1 MIPNLLRPARV
12 AAISAAVLLA
22 GCVTYQARP
31 LPSGPHWAAAP
42 TDRSGQPLAKVDL
55 QQASALALRADPDYQ
70 ASLIDARIS
79 TLQLHAAG
87 LLPDP
92 QLGAGADHPTTP
104 GYSTG
109 WNAGLNEDLSWLLTR
124 GASMDAARARH
135 TTTELQ
141 LAWQGWSLA
150 QATAASFVD
159 LWTAQKR
166 CMLLQHQ
173 LDVTKQFSAA
183 YQRALARHDV
193 TLNTASA
200 SLIDLTDLQSQL
212 AAAEQAKDA
221 AQARLNHLLG
231 VDPEARY
238 GLVAPAPRALPSA
251 SQLNAA
257 LEALPRTRPDLL
269 ALAAAAH
276 ATDADFRAAVM
287 AQFPGLSVGVNRAGD
302 TSRVDTTGLSINLNL
317 PIFGRAQ
324 ANARIAKAARDRAVA
339 EYQARLDQADV
350 EARTLYAQLRQVAH
364 QRRVLQRNLPQLRML
379 AQRADRAFH
388 AGNYSGAAWL
398 AVERSLIA
406 HELQMLD
413 LNASLTKG
421 EVALAALLGHV
432 PAGATAIPAHG
443 LTSR

>member
-1 MIPNLLRPARV
+1 MIPNSLRPVRV
-12 AAISAAVLLA
+12 AIVGALLLLA
-22 GCVTYQARP
+22 GCVTYQSHP
-31 LPSGPHWAAAP
+31 LPTAPHWAATP
-42 TDRSGQPLAKVDL
+42 TDAHGKPLATLDMR
-55 QQASALALRADPDYQ
+55 QASALALRADPDYQ

-92 QLGAGADHPTTP
+92 QLSASVDHPTTP
-104 GYSTG
+104 GYSHG
-109 WNAGLNEDLSWLLTR
+109 WSLGLSEDVSWLLTR
-124 GASMDAARARH
+124 GATVDAARARRA
-135 TTTELQ
+135 TTELQ

-150 QATAASFVD
+150 QASAAGFVD

-166 CMLLQHQ
+166 CALLQRQ
-173 LDVTKQFSAA
+173 LDAATRFNAA

-193 TLNTASA
+193 TLDTASA
-200 SLIDLTDLQSQL
+200 SLIDLTDTQSQL
-212 AAAEQAKDA
+212 AAAEQAREA
-221 AQARLNHLLG
+221 AQANLNHLLG
-231 VDPEARY
+231 VAPGARY
-238 GLVAPAPRALPSA
+238 GLVAPMPLTLPSA
-251 SQLNAA
+251 SQLTAA
-257 LEALPRTRPDLL
+257 LQALPKTRPDLL

-302 TSRVDTTGLSINLNL
+302 TSRVDTTGFSINLNL
-317 PIFGRAQ
+317 PVFGRAQ
-324 ANARIAKAARDRAVA
+324 ANARIARAARDRAVA

-364 QRRVLQRNLPQLRML
+364 QRKVLQQNLPQLRMF
-379 AQRADRAFH
+379 ARRADRAFH

-398 AVERSLIA
+398 AVQQSVIT

-413 LNASLTKG
+413 LTATLTKG

-432 PAGATAIPAHG
+432 PPGASPIPAHG
-443 LTSR
+443 TLSR